1 MSIPPND
8 DCDTFITPTIL
19 PGTRMWDGDR
29 LILGVELLALE
40 GFPMNRYPA
49 ALRIP
54 NVLAADLA
62 GNAFCGPVYAA
73 VLLGLLAA
81 LPSKSLASLRTDA
94 ELKEA
99 ALGALNLA
107 RLANVT
113 PVDDVDDGCEICVS
127 VDVV

>member
-1 MSIPPND
+1 
-8 DCDTFITPTIL
+8 
-19 PGTRMWDGDR
+19 
-29 LILGVELLALE
+29 
-40 GFPMNRYPA
+40 MNRYPA

-113 PVDDVDDGCEICVS
+113 PVDDDDLDGCEICVS
-127 VDVV
+127 VNVVWAVVYRWRTTDIFRWRRMLFSGMARCIHVS